1 MNRTRNAI
9 TSVLRPAVTAT
20 MLTALVLMSGCATE
34 PGMMSA
40 KNMLGFDRELSDE
53 IGNSRPTT
61 HLVGY
66 QQPAADTEGIS
77 ILGSDEILE
86 DRLRQAEGNVIVD
99 FYADWCGPCKALG
112 ARLKKLEP
120 TARQHGVSV
129 IKVNIDHHPQLA
141 RQYKV
146 TGVPTLLRVRDGAVI
161 ERQSGVMAEDELK
174 LWMIR

>member
-1 MNRTRNAI
+1 MNRNRYAI
-9 TSVLRPAVTAT
+9 TSVLRPAVSAT
-20 MLTALVLMSGCATE
+20 MLTAMVLAAGCATDS
-34 PGMMSA
+34 GMMSA
-40 KNMLGFDRELSDE
+40 KTTLGFDRELSAE
-53 IGNSRPTT
+53 KGNSQPTT
-61 HLVGY
+61 QLVGY
-66 QQPAADTEGIS
+66 QRPAAATAGIS
-77 ILGSDEILE
+77 ILQSDEVLE

-120 TARQHGVSV
+120 TAKQHGVSV

-146 TGVPTLLRVRDGAVI
+146 NGVPTLLRVRDGSVV

-174 LWMIR
+174 LWMLR